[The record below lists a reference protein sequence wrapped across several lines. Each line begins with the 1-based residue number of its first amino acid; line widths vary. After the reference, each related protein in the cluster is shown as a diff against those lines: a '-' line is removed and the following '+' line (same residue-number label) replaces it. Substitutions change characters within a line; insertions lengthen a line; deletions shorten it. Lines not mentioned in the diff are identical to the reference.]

1 MKNSLQ
7 RLQWP
12 SWARF
17 CFFLLLVPQRWL
29 TFTWMGLLFQLDQND
44 GVKYHHKDKGGA
56 EKHDSTC
63 QEVISFCGSSEGLF
77 QLTQASVHN
86 SSGVFKKFNSNKK
99 WPRNCC
105 FDDPGNDS
113 SYASAEISLVGVF
126 PCLPLPSLLL
136 IYITVFLHT
145 DEGLPAY

>member
-1 MKNSLQ
+1 
-7 RLQWP
+7 
-12 SWARF
+12 
-17 CFFLLLVPQRWL
+17 
-29 TFTWMGLLFQLDQND
+29 MGLFFQLDQKD
-44 GVKYHHKDKGGA
+44 GVKYHHKDKGGV

-63 QEVISFCGSSEGLF
+63 QEVVSFGGSSEGLF

-86 SSGVFKKFNSNKK
+86 SSRVFKKFNSNKK
-99 WPRNCC
+99 WPRNRCC
-105 FDDPGNDS
+105 DDPDNDS

-145 DEGLPAY
+145 DDCLPAY